1 MCSVF
6 HLKENFF
13 LCVFFLIV
21 FFVPVV
27 CLCHKERGISKKNR
41 PEKILFHRNKELNC
55 ISCSVVCKTTFR
67 SEFPGIPD
75 KPDRVT
81 RRRTQAIAKRL
92 VFHANAKRDFGTFIF
107 LWIYEIFKNTYFYR
121 WLVAGSI
128 VLLVVSFELFFC
140 KRFTFLVLWLQ
151 VKIFFD

>member
-1 MCSVF
+1 MRLSFYRIKIFSLMRSHQISQILLFRIKYVF
-6 HLKENFF
+6 GISFKREF
-13 LCVFFLIV
+13 LSMRFFLIV

-41 PEKILFHRNKELNC
+41 PEKFLFHRNKELNC
-55 ISCSVVCKTTFR
+55 ISCSVVCKITFR

-81 RRRTQAIAKRL
+81 RRRTQAIAKCL

-107 LWIYEIFKNTYFYR
+107 L
-121 WLVAGSI
+121 
-128 VLLVVSFELFFC
+128 
-140 KRFTFLVLWLQ
+140 
-151 VKIFFD
+151 